1 MSAERVSEVM
11 GAGAAGICV
20 MSELMTFHKSR
31 KSNRDTSAGSA
42 QLRRDTN
49 EGKRNQSKSFRT
61 VRCSVVFWRRNGYD
75 CTRVAVERNGEIVP
89 RGSFGD
95 ILLDDSDTIEI
106 VRFVGGG

>member
-1 MSAERVSEVM
+1 MKVNGISQNLSERV
-11 GAGAAGICV
+11 
-20 MSELMTFHKSR
+20 T
-31 KSNRDTSAGSA
+31 
-42 QLRRDTN
+42 LRCFL
-49 EGKRNQSKSFRT
+49 EG
-61 VRCSVVFWRRNGYD
+61 NGYD

>member
-1 MSAERVSEVM
+1 MKVNGISQNLSERV
-11 GAGAAGICV
+11 
-20 MSELMTFHKSR
+20 T
-31 KSNRDTSAGSA
+31 
-42 QLRRDTN
+42 LRCFL
-49 EGKRNQSKSFRT
+49 E
-61 VRCSVVFWRRNGYD
+61 RNGYD

>member
-1 MSAERVSEVM
+1 MKVNGISHNLSERV
-11 GAGAAGICV
+11 
-20 MSELMTFHKSR
+20 T
-31 KSNRDTSAGSA
+31 
-42 QLRRDTN
+42 LRCFL
-49 EGKRNQSKSFRT
+49 E
-61 VRCSVVFWRRNGYD
+61 RNGYD

>member
-1 MSAERVSEVM
+1 MKVNGISQNLSERV
-11 GAGAAGICV
+11 
-20 MSELMTFHKSR
+20 T
-31 KSNRDTSAGSA
+31 
-42 QLRRDTN
+42 LRCFL
-49 EGKRNQSKSFRT
+49 G
-61 VRCSVVFWRRNGYD
+61 RNGYD

>member
-1 MSAERVSEVM
+1 MKVNGISQNLSERV
-11 GAGAAGICV
+11 
-20 MSELMTFHKSR
+20 T
-31 KSNRDTSAGSA
+31 
-42 QLRRDTN
+42 LRCFL
-49 EGKRNQSKSFRT
+49 EK
-61 VRCSVVFWRRNGYD
+61 NGYD